1 MNFGALVRTSYF
13 LGVDKIVIC
22 AKNSAPLSP
31 TVSKASA
38 GAVELVTIYST
49 KNMMSFLDKSVAN
62 GWQVVGT
69 DLGPKSTPL
78 TEFVVNDKPTILVL
92 GNEGHGI
99 RTNILRRCTSLVR
112 ISKPTIS
119 SVISESVDSEATAE
133 SESVTESAASDEDSS
148 SNSGRNSGSG
158 GGVEVDSLNVSVTGG
173 IILHHL
179 LKNRH

>member
-1 MNFGALVRTSYF
+1 MPVFIVLYSCVLALDEVSDPMNFGALVRTSHF

-22 AKNSAPLSP
+22 SKNSAPLSP

-38 GAVELVTIYST
+38 GAVEVTPIYST
-49 KNMMSFLDKSVAN
+49 NNLMNFLDKSSAN

-69 DLGPKSTPL
+69 ALGPTSTPL
-78 TEFVVNDKPTILVL
+78 REFAVNDKPTILVL

-112 ISKPTIS
+112 ISKS
-119 SVISESVDSEATAE
+119 SSTADAVEVAKASTEDAE
-133 SESVTESAASDEDSS
+133 SGE
-148 SNSGRNSGSG
+148 
-158 GGVEVDSLNVSVTGG
+158 GVEVDSLNVSVTGG

-179 LKNRH
+179 LSQRK